1 MLNLLIQFCYLQVL
15 DVLTTLAFLASG
27 VREANPIVRLLFS
40 VTQSPL
46 AGLVTVK
53 LFAAGL
59 AVYCW
64 RSRRGRLLSRVN
76 IFYALLVAWNLV
88 AFLFGA
94 AGAGA
99 P

>member
-15 DVLTTLAFLASG
+15 DILTTLAFLASG
-27 VREANPIVRLLFS
+27 VREANPLVRLLFS
-40 VTQSPL
+40 ATQSPL

-53 LFAAGL
+53 LVAVGL

-88 AFLFGA
+88 AFLLGA
-94 AGAGA
+94 AGAGTA
-99 P
+99 